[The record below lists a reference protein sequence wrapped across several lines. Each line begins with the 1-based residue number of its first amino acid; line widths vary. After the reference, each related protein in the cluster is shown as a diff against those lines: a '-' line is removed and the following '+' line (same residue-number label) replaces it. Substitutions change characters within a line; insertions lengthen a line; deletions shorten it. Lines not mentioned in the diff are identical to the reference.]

1 MTASLLSNSALEL
14 QPSVFSQLTPKI
26 KELGERCIPLHIGD
40 TYRLPP
46 VAARRAVREAVE
58 REIDSTRYFKYTHPA
73 GMPPLLEALVK
84 KLDRDNRMTVTPAQ
98 LQVTCGATQALCSIA
113 QTVLNPG
120 DEVIV
125 LCPHWPLI
133 RGIVQSVGGKVVDAP
148 FTEAV
153 ADPEKILAP
162 LLTERTKAI
171 YFANPNNPDGQ
182 LLERAQCE
190 RLYEFCCSRDLS
202 LWSDEAYEHIVFD
215 GHEKFSMGA
224 LDSGRDKPRV
234 LSVFT
239 FSKSFGMAGMR
250 MGYVVGPSHQMDYIR
265 RVSTHQVYD
274 LCELNQVA
282 ALACL
287 TQPEDE
293 YQEFLAKQRDE
304 YQKARD
310 LLHGAFPDCPL
321 SPGGAYLFVPFEN
334 RDAAWRAMSAWLE
347 EGVSSAPGEAFGGLH
362 PHCLRL
368 CFTAVP
374 YQRLEEAVEIIKR
387 VDPGC

>member
-1 MTASLLSNSALEL
+1 MIPTLLSRSAAEL

-26 KELGERCIPLHIGD
+26 KELGSKCIPLHIGD

-46 VAARRAVREAVE
+46 FVARQALRDAVDK
-58 REIDSTRYFKYTHPA
+58 EIDSTRYFKYTHPA
-73 GMPPLLEALVK
+73 GMASLLEALTQ
-84 KLDRDNRMTVTPAQ
+84 KLERDNQIKVTPAQ
-98 LQVTCGATQALCSIA
+98 LQVTNGATQGLCSIA
-113 QTVLNPG
+113 QTILDPG

-133 RGIVQSVGGKVVDAP
+133 RGIVQSVGGVVIDAP

-153 ADPEKILAP
+153 EDPESVLGP
-162 LLTERTKAI
+162 LLTERTKAV

-182 LLERAQCE
+182 ILDREQCE
-190 RLYEFCCSRDLS
+190 TLYDFCDTRNLL

-215 GHEKFSMGA
+215 GREKFSMGA
-224 LDSGRDKPRV
+224 LDNGRSHQRV

-250 MGYVVGPSHQMDYIR
+250 LGYVSGPLQEMDYLR

-282 ALACL
+282 GLACL
-287 TQPEDE
+287 TQPEAEYRSFLDE
-293 YQEFLAKQRDE
+293 QRQE

-310 LLHGAFPDCPL
+310 LLLTAFPDCPV
-321 SPGGAYLFVPFEN
+321 SPGGAYLFVPFAS
-334 RDAAWRAMSAWLE
+334 RDVAWNSMLAWME

-374 YQRLEEAVEIIKR
+374 YQRLEQAVEVIKR
-387 VDPGC
+387 VGVVG